1 MPYYNNNDV
10 NILFIHIPKKGGTS
24 ISVYLCDK
32 NDNLYNNID
41 ILKFK
46 KLNNDKQELGFTD
59 FGVDINKTT
68 KKHDYIYYLDANSID
83 LINKIY
89 KKDFELFCYEMIHI

>member
-10 NILFIHIPKKGGTS
+10 NILFIHIPKTGGTS
-24 ISVYLCDK
+24 ISVYLC
-32 NDNLYNNID
+32 D

-68 KKHDYIYYLDANSID
+68 KKHDYIYYLNANSID